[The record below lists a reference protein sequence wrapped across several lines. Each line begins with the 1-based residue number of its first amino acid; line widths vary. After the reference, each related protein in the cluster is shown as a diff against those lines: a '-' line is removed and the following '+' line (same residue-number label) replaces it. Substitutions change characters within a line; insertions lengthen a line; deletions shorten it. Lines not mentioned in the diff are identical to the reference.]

1 MRRLTFALGALVLS
15 ASASFAQEP
24 FFDRAQPVQYRDY
37 YRPRGYDGP
46 RRYDGGPR
54 RYYGGPRRYDG
65 GPGRYYGGP
74 RRYGMPPGSGYY
86 RGRFDCRRVWRRQ
99 VTPWG
104 EVVVRPR
111 VVCPD
116 GRGYF

>member
-1 MRRLTFALGALVLS
+1 MRFLTLALGALVLS
-15 ASASFAQEP
+15 ASASLAQEP
-24 FFDRAQPVQYRDY
+24 FFHDDEPVQSVQYRDY
-37 YRPRGYDGP
+37 YGPREYDGP
-46 RRYDGGPR
+46 RRYYGGPR
-54 RYYGGPRRYDG
+54 RYYGGPRRYG
-65 GPGRYYGGP
+65 L
-74 RRYGMPPGSGYY
+74 PPGSGYY
-86 RGRFDCRRVWRRQ
+86 RGRFDCRRVWQRQ

>member
-1 MRRLTFALGALVLS
+1 MRTLTLALGALVLS
-15 ASASFAQEP
+15 ASASLAQEP
-24 FFDRAQPVQYRDY
+24 FFDFAQPAQYRDY
-37 YRPRGYDGP
+37 YGPREYHGP
-46 RRYDGGPR
+46 RRWGGPR
-54 RYYGGPRRYDG
+54 YGYGGL
-65 GPGRYYGGP
+65 
-74 RRYGMPPGSGYY
+74 RRYGPPPGYGYY
-86 RGRFDCRRVWRRQ
+86 RGRLDCRRVWRRR

>member
-1 MRRLTFALGALVLS
+1 MRTLTLALGALVLS
-15 ASASFAQEP
+15 ASAPLAQEP
-24 FFDRAQPVQYRDY
+24 FFDLAQPVQYRDY
-37 YRPRGYDGP
+37 YGPRGYDGP
-46 RRYDGGPR
+46 RRY
-54 RYYGGPRRYDG
+54 YGGPRYG
-65 GPGRYYGGP
+65 YGGP
-74 RRYGMPPGSGYY
+74 RRYGPPPGYGYY
-86 RGRFDCRRVWRRQ
+86 RGRLDCRRVWRRQ